1 MFAILLLCLVG
12 LTLAQQPVPCTS
24 PSQWEA
30 RLFDTNEEQNLVVV
44 GRLSYD
50 ATYHRERI
58 IDEVDEGTQVD
69 NYDTVALFDLK
80 VEFIYNFKARNCT
93 RREITRAW
101 RDFGVRANDTSYGEA
116 YIGSSAV
123 PGANVL
129 VTIWGGNFTT
139 PQNDTIG
146 FVSAWTYL
154 GCIPVSRT
162 SFSQRLGVSH
172 LSFYD
177 VTAGISDPNV
187 FIPRRECLTA
197 EEWENRYTL
206 FGTPSTKNI

>member
-24 PSQWEA
+24 PPQWEA

-58 IDEVDEGTQVD
+58 IDEVEEGTLVD

-80 VEFIYNFKARNCT
+80 VEFIYNFRARNCT
-93 RREITRAW
+93 RREITRPW
-101 RDFGVRANDTSYGEA
+101 RDFGIRANDTSYGEA

-129 VTIWGGNFTT
+129 VTIW
-139 PQNDTIG
+139 
-146 FVSAWTYL
+146 
-154 GCIPVSRT
+154 
-162 SFSQRLGVSH
+162 
-172 LSFYD
+172 
-177 VTAGISDPNV
+177 
-187 FIPRRECLTA
+187 
-197 EEWENRYTL
+197 
-206 FGTPSTKNI
+206 